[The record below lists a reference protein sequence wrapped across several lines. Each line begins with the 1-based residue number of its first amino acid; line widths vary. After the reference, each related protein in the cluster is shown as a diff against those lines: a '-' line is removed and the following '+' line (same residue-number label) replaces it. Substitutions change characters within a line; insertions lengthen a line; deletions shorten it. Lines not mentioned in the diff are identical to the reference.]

1 MPRITRD
8 LSRRVA
14 WQGLEPFPSLE
25 VCRLSRLAR
34 GLLSLEGTVAHSA
47 DDRLALIS
55 YTVIT
60 DTGWRTGEVHVH
72 LTTREQQRSLVIEFD
87 EDVNKIWVD
96 LKDQPDLHGCIDA
109 DLEFSPCTNTLPIRR
124 LGLGIGESADVR
136 AAWVRFPGL
145 RVEPLDQVYTR
156 TGERAYRYRSGS
168 FEAEL
173 EVDDEGLVIDY
184 PGIWRRLPPS

>member
-1 MPRITRD
+1 MPRIARD
-8 LSRRVA
+8 FSRRVA
-14 WQGLEPFPSLE
+14 WQGLDPFPSLE
-25 VCRLSRLAR
+25 VCRLSRFAR

-47 DDRLALIS
+47 EDRLALIS

-60 DTGWRTGEVHVH
+60 DTGWRTGEVHVR
-72 LTTREQQRSLVIEFD
+72 LTTPEQQRSLVIEFD

-136 AAWVRFPGL
+136 AAWVRFPSL

-156 TGERAYRYRSGS
+156 TGERTYRYRSGS

-173 EVDDEGLVIDY
+173 DVDDEGLVIDY
-184 PGIWRRLPPS
+184 PGLWRRVPPS

>member
-1 MPRITRD
+1 MPRIARD
-8 LSRRVA
+8 FSRRVA

-25 VCRLSRLAR
+25 VCRLSRFAR

-47 DDRLALIS
+47 EDRLALIS
-55 YTVIT
+55 YAVIT
-60 DTGWRTGEVHVH
+60 DTGWRTGEVHVR
-72 LTTREQQRSLVIEFD
+72 LTTPEQQRSLVIEFD

-124 LGLGIGESADVR
+124 LGLGIGDSADVR
-136 AAWVRFPGL
+136 AAWVRFPSL

-156 TGERAYRYRSGS
+156 MGERTYRYRSGS

-173 EVDDEGLVIDY
+173 DVDDEGLVIDY
-184 PGIWRRLPPS
+184 PGIWRRVPPS